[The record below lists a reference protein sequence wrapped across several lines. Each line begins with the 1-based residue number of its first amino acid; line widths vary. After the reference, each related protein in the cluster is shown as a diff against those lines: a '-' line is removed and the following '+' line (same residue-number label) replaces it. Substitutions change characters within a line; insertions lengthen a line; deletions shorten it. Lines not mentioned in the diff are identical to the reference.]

1 MPEPVQLKFAFDL
14 PNQAGT
20 HYLDISQICSLVNRK
35 FLRQGMNW
43 VVSNIELF
51 SNVTSQ
57 VAISKLPDT
66 WTMANS
72 WTKSF
77 KLWQRSQDQVL
88 DLEPTIQ
95 SSYSDFKIF
104 FDSDHQ
110 LQGGATN
117 LLPFGYDIVA
127 ASATY
132 DWDRDWETKNILK
145 SE

>member
-51 SNVTSQ
+51 SNGTSQ

-77 KLWQRSQDQVL
+77 KLWKESQDQVL
-88 DLEPTIQ
+88 DIDGRDILGK
-95 SSYSDFKIF
+95 YADFKMF

-110 LQGGATN
+110 VQGVASN

-127 ASATY
+127 PAA
-132 DWDRDWETKNILK
+132 DRDWET
-145 SE
+145 S